1 MEETGRLMYS
11 QTPLQTVLQHYEM
24 LQNNTETSTRKA
36 WRSNRIDRAEWDTK
50 AHSQSWIFIIMTGV

>member
-1 MEETGRLMYS
+1 MEETGRLMYA
-11 QTPLQTVLQHYEM
+11 QTSLQTVLQHYEM

-50 AHSQSWIFIIMTGV
+50 VHSQSWIFIIMTGV